1 MNKYTQK
8 ISENMQNQLR
18 EYVKTQTKRQGF
30 VESEDLEGL
39 ETSVNPQNLDLN
51 EGFTLDDL
59 IKTFKLSM
67 VTESLTD
74 QYAVV
79 HLEGA
84 KKYNADWF
92 HDYIAGF
99 WVPDE
104 LGHMEPHKKVLINLG
119 LYEEDLDRELK
130 YAAEQ
135 TSYPPKH
142 RGGILPVQLTTY
154 GMIQECVT
162 DYWYKLQANIFP
174 IKSKARKAILKVKG
188 REALHTF
195 QFRNLTAFQLEDDPG
210 LLEPFL
216 ETVCN
221 FEMPGN
227 HIPNVKEYEHKAVEW
242 IPYMNGSVFE
252 QLKRIIRNLYKT
264 LEDPLQFGKL
274 MLKYADS
281 REMQIISFLPNS
293 YVLKV
298 ANALKWSHGIVGEVI
313 LEQVGLSNLAPAYGG
328 MYGKFR
334 NPIKRW
340 INAKF
345 NLRNY
350 FNMETNSPATN

>member
-1 MNKYTQK
+1 
-8 ISENMQNQLR
+8 MQNQLR

-30 VESEDLEGL
+30 LNENDLEGL
-39 ETSVNPQNLDLN
+39 ESSVIPGNIKLN

-74 QYAVV
+74 QYAEV
-79 HLEGA
+79 HLGGA

-99 WVPDE
+99 WIPDE
-104 LGHMEPHKKVLINLG
+104 KGHMEPHKKILMNLG
-119 LYEEDLDRELK
+119 LYEADLDKELK

-142 RGGILPVQLTTY
+142 RGGNLPVQLTTY
-154 GMIQECVT
+154 GMLQECVT

-174 IKSKARKAILKVKG
+174 VNSKARKALLKVKG

-216 ETVCN
+216 ETISN

-227 HIPNVKEYEHKAVEW
+227 HIPNVKEYEKRAVEW
-242 IPYMNGSVFE
+242 IPYMNGTVFE
-252 QLKRIIRNLYKT
+252 QLKRIIKNLYNV
-264 LEDPLQFGKL
+264 LDDPMNFGKL
-274 MLKYADS
+274 MLEYANS
-281 REMQIISFLPNS
+281 REMRLISFLPNS

-313 LEQVGLSNLAPAYGG
+313 LEQVGLSSLAPAYGG

-340 INAKF
+340 INDKF
-345 NLRNY
+345 NLRDY
-350 FNMETNSPATN
+350 FNFKGDSLTSN